1 MGASNRFFLF
11 FLLFS
16 KQHWFPICQLC
27 LQTSASCVEWS
38 VRMSLF
44 RTGERIIQNTKISP
58 KELIQLDVLS
68 QQNPLCQHFL
78 TVLTFLS
85 LFLWRS
91 SSLSVASSHPLLG
104 LSSCI
109 SCLCCAHTTQQSGL
123 LQHIWCDFTQVA
135 GFPSLNGFGPYE
147 ERVDSCSTRA
157 SFPFPLNNQ
166 LLFLSFWS
174 SLYCCLFWFMRL
186 NSSLHFWSVN

>member
-1 MGASNRFFLF
+1 
-11 FLLFS
+11 
-16 KQHWFPICQLC
+16 
-27 LQTSASCVEWS
+27 
-38 VRMSLF
+38 MSLF